1 RRPAQPAQREP
12 RRAPW
17 RGRAPAA
24 GVEPAHRAPAHPSY
38 GYADTRRAT
47 EPEPYDPPG
56 YGEEADHAL
65 APDDSHAYDAAHA
78 GAAIDAETAHP
89 QAQAGPGQHSH
100 DTRGQYDSEGVGQDG
115 HYEGEEDYAD
125 PAPQRRRGVLVM
137 VAAVV
142 GLALVGTAGAFGYWA
157 WSTGPRGEPPLI
169 KADTTPNK
177 VVPATPG
184 DSGGSKRI

>member
-38 GYADTRRAT
+38 GSPNTRRAT

-65 APDDSHAYDAAHA
+65 APDDSHAYDAAHTA
-78 GAAIDAETAHP
+78 AAIDAEPAHAP
-89 QAQAGPGQHSH
+89 AEAGPGHYGH
-100 DTRGQYDSEGVGQDG
+100 DTGGEYYGGGEGRDG
-115 HYEGEEDYAD
+115 HYGGAEDYAD
-125 PAPQRRRGVLVM
+125 AVPQRRRGVLVM
-137 VAAVV
+137 AAGVI